1 MTIKTCNLKPLKNS
15 SDLSD
20 LNTKVLT
27 LDNIGFWG
35 IESKNVGS
43 HILVYQAYF
52 LKSLVS
58 NTNIYI

>member
-35 IESKNVGS
+35 IESKNV
-43 HILVYQAYF
+43 

-58 NTNIYI
+58 NTNIYIFKAYDKKIND